1 MSHIRVKT
9 TYVVQDG
16 MGGSIK
22 QELYCDHNQSC
33 DCITF
38 FDKDGSVTA
47 MAFEEWATGN
57 DLWDAMQ
64 RLWYPFEDKW
74 GGALKEG
81 VEYYYIPP
89 WETKENQPI

>member
-1 MSHIRVKT
+1 
-9 TYVVQDG
+9 
-16 MGGSIK
+16 
-22 QELYCDHNQSC
+22 
-33 DCITF
+33 
-38 FDKDGSVTA
+38 
-47 MAFEEWATGN
+47 
-57 DLWDAMQ
+57 MQ